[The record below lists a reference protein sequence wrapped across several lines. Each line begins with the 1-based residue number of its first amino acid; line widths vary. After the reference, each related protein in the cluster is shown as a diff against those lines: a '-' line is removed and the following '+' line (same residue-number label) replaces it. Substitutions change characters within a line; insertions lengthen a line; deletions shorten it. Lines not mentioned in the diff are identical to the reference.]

1 MDHSH
6 LKIVSLR
13 AFISQLN
20 CMLHLIDRD
29 TERRKQGLLP
39 NLPVIKT
46 NYLSFSSRYN
56 VIHVLLLTL
65 SIQFVDT
72 WCYLG
77 SGTRHGINIV

>member
-6 LKIVSLR
+6 LKIVSLG

-20 CMLHLIDRD
+20 CTLHLIDRD
-29 TERRKQGLLP
+29 TERRKQGLLL

-46 NYLSFSSRYN
+46 NYFSFTSRYN

-65 SIQFVDT
+65 SIKFVET

-77 SGTRHGINIV
+77 SGIRHGINIV